1 MTAKQTYK
9 ELVSL
14 QEELAAMQKNFIIE
28 TVKSHGGIITF
39 TPEQEDEDN
48 NDTDQELYP
57 MTAIFYDGDQSYPN
71 VSITAVHIFERPEI
85 EDTEIYVDG
94 INQNTYEHQENF
106 NVSSEDYTNVVTFIG
121 TTLGFNNQQ
130 QK

>member
-39 TPEQEDEDN
+39 TPELEDEDN

>member
-14 QEELAAMQKNFIIE
+14 QEELVAKQKNFIIE
-28 TVKSHGGIITF
+28 IVKNHGGIITF
-39 TPEQEDEDN
+39 TPELEDEDDD
-48 NDTDQELYP
+48 DTDQELYP

-121 TTLGFNNQQ
+121 STLGFNNQQ